1 MAAMNDVFHTAHSWE
16 VWDLSG
22 QNLKSLPRD
31 LLTHATSVDLQRNKL
46 KRVIGISRFTNL
58 MELNLSRN
66 KLVEFSREICYLHKL
81 EILYMN
87 QNNIRS
93 IPEGIFPHLRVLKF
107 VKLSTNRLTKLPSD
121 INQCTSITHL
131 DLSRNCLQNI
141 QPLIGL
147 PKLKELLVERNQ
159 LTELPFQLFQSGNCE
174 LTVCKATGNPL
185 RCPPE
190 EVCAGG
196 VMDIQSYF
204 CQMEEN
210 PNTCHAWTVKTMFL
224 GSSMAG
230 KSTLCRSL
238 REGKPV
244 VVAVKD
250 RTEGI
255 EISQLYT
262 QEVRFLLWDFAGQEE
277 YYLTHHVFI
286 TPRALVI
293 LTIDLARYSIVD
305 PQSFKDQLW
314 FWLNNIQLRVPDSVV
329 LLVGTHCD
337 QCRDQEEV
345 MEKKDDIE
353 EKVKTMLENR
363 RLVLKHQKKNLEE
376 NIDTSLFTDQVD
388 ELDCLLEY
396 NLKVLDLVT
405 LDCTRTED
413 IAKLRSHIL
422 MCIQSESVALCS
434 ESILPKSY
442 EEVEQAIHTLV
453 ALEQIPQHGIILLE
467 ELSDLILNHVKL
479 SKESLCSILQFLLR
493 YLHRIGVI
501 VWYEDIDVLSDRVFI
516 QPSFL
521 ISVFKSIVRHDLVE
535 CLEGVSRDHLMQ
547 EGALVKQKLIWV
559 DDLRCR
565 GTLHNA
571 AMRILVRRELEKLV
585 VDDDD
590 LIREVVGTKREEGI
604 ILTLL
609 QYFEVCLPTL
619 VGSPLD
625 PQAPE
630 FISGM
635 KQWES
640 AREAKRNP
648 DGACLFPMYLKDDL
662 IVCQN
667 WGQDKQDD
675 LRVHVYFLPEIP
687 HGFFHRMIIKTCS
700 LFATH
705 WVGKEQSLF
714 CCGNKLALV
723 RQRNKDEDP
732 FIEIRCRRPEKDEE
746 FRPLWDLILAVMSNL
761 FVLSR
766 QWPGVTHQVH
776 TPCPERGC
784 PHYFTWRDWKELSN
798 TNLYNLVKEEKLVCQ
813 RGHTR
818 RTELIFPKVPT
829 LKKGDCWRTPHHE
842 DDSLQTLTFNL

>member
-1 MAAMNDVFHTAHSWE
+1 MDSRCGISWE
-16 VWDLSG
+16 ELDLSG
-22 QNLKSLPRD
+22 QKLKSLPQA
-31 LLTHATSVDLQRNKL
+31 LQTHASSVDLQRNKL
-46 KRVIGISRFTNL
+46 KRVTGISRFTHL
-58 MELNLSRN
+58 TELNLSRN
-66 KLVEFSREICYLHKL
+66 KIMEFSPEMHNLHKL

-87 QNNIRS
+87 QNNIRA
-93 IPEGIFPHLRVLKF
+93 IPEGIFPHLRRLKF
-107 VKLSTNRLTKLPSD
+107 LKLSTNRLAKLPPD

-131 DLSRNCLQNI
+131 DLSKNCLQNI
-141 QPLIGL
+141 EPLVGL

-159 LTELPFQLFQSGNCE
+159 LTELPSKLFQNGSCE
-174 LTVCKATGNPL
+174 LTVCKAMGNPL

-204 CQMEEN
+204 RQMEEN
-210 PNTCHAWTVKTMFL
+210 PNTRSGWTVKTMFL

-244 VVAVKD
+244 AVAVED

-255 EISQLYT
+255 EISQLYA
-262 QEVRFLLWDFAGQEE
+262 QEVRFLFWDFAGQEE

-293 LTIDLARYSIVD
+293 LTFDLASYSIVD
-305 PQSFKDQLW
+305 PHSFKDQLW
-314 FWLNNIQLRVPDSVV
+314 FWINNIQLRVPDSVV

-345 MEKKDDIE
+345 MEKKEDIE
-353 EKVKTMLENR
+353 EKVEIMLAKRKT
-363 RLVLKHQKKNLEE
+363 VLKHLKKNLEE
-376 NIDTSLFTDQVD
+376 NMDVSLFTDQLD

-405 LDCTRTED
+405 LDCTRAED

-422 MCIQSESVALCS
+422 TCIQSESVFLCS

-442 EEVEQAIHTLV
+442 EAVEQAIHTLV
-453 ALEQIPQHGIILLE
+453 AQEEIPQHGIILLE
-467 ELSDLILNHVKL
+467 ELGDLILNHVEM
-479 SKESLCSILQFLLR
+479 SRESLHSILRFLLR

-501 VWYEDIDVLSDRVFI
+501 VWYEDISVLSDRVFI

-521 ISVFKSIVRHDLVE
+521 ISMFKTIVRHDLVQQ
-535 CLEGVSRDHLMQ
+535 LEGVSRDLLMQ
-547 EGALVKQKLIWV
+547 EGALVKQKFTWV

-571 AMRILVRRELEKLV
+571 AMRILMRRELEKLD

-590 LIREVVGTKREEGI
+590 LVGEVVGTKREEGI

-609 QYFEVCLPTL
+609 QHFEVCLPAF
-619 VGSPLD
+619 VGNYLN

-630 FISGM
+630 FVPGG

-640 AREAKRNP
+640 AGEAKRDP
-648 DGACLFPMYLKDDL
+648 DGACLFPIYLKDDL
-662 IVCQN
+662 VVCHK
-667 WGQDKQDD
+667 WGEDKQDD
-675 LRVHVYFLPEIP
+675 LSVHVYFLPEIP
-687 HGFFHRMIIKTCS
+687 HGFFHRVIIKTCS
-700 LFATH
+700 LYPAH
-705 WVGKEQSLF
+705 WVGREQCLL
-714 CCGNKLALV
+714 CCGNRLALV
-723 RQRNKDEDP
+723 RQKNEDEDP

-746 FRPLWDLILAVMSNL
+746 FRQLWDLILAVMSKL

-766 QWPGVTHQVH
+766 QWPGLTQQVH

-784 PHYFTWRDWKELSN
+784 PHYFTWRDWQELHN
-798 TNLYNLVKEEKLVCQ
+798 ADFYNIVKEEKLVCQ
-813 RGHTR
+813 GGHTR
-818 RTELIFPKVPT
+818 RTELIFPRVRRLMTQPN
-829 LKKGDCWRTPHHE
+829 E
-842 DDSLQTLTFNL
+842 DDSK

>member
-1 MAAMNDVFHTAHSWE
+1 MATINANSWE
-16 VWDLSG
+16 EWDLSG
-22 QNLKSLPRD
+22 QKLRSLPQD
-31 LLTHATSVDLQRNKL
+31 LLTHARSVDLQRNKL
-46 KRVIGISRFTNL
+46 KRVIGISRFPHLT
-58 MELNLSRN
+58 ELNLSRN
-66 KLVEFSREICYLHKL
+66 KIMEFSQEMRFLNKL
-81 EILYMN
+81 EILYMDH
-87 QNNIRS
+87 NNIRS
-93 IPEGIFPHLRVLKF
+93 IPEGIFPHLRMLKF
-107 VKLSTNRLTKLPSD
+107 VKLSTNRLAKLPSD
-121 INQCTSITHL
+121 INQCTSITYL
-131 DLSRNCLQNI
+131 DLSRNRLQNI

-159 LTELPFQLFQSGNCE
+159 LTELPFQLFQNSTCE
-174 LTVCKATGNPL
+174 LTRCKATGNPL

-196 VMDIQSYF
+196 VLDIQSYF
-204 CQMEEN
+204 CQMEED
-210 PNTCHAWTVKTMFL
+210 PNTYSALTVKTMFL

-244 VVAVKD
+244 TVSVKD

-262 QEVRFLLWDFAGQEE
+262 QEVRFLFWDFAGQEE

-293 LTIDLARYSIVD
+293 LAIDLASYSIVD
-305 PQSFKDQLW
+305 PKSFKDQLW
-314 FWLNNIQLRVPDSVV
+314 FWINNIQLRVPDSVV

-345 MEKKDDIE
+345 MEKKIDIE

-363 RLVLKHQKKNLEE
+363 KIVLKHRKKNLEE
-376 NIDTSLFTDQVD
+376 SIDPSLFADQVD

-396 NLKVLDLVT
+396 NLKVLDLLT
-405 LDCTRTED
+405 LDCTRSED

-422 MCIQSESVALCS
+422 ICLQSESVFLCS
-434 ESILPKSY
+434 GSILPKSY
-442 EEVEQAIHTLV
+442 EEVEQVIHTLV

-467 ELSDLILNHVKL
+467 ELSDLILNHAKL
-479 SKESLCSILQFLLR
+479 SRETLQSLLRFLLR

-501 VWYEDIDVLSDRVFI
+501 LWYEDIDVLSDRVFI

-521 ISVFKSIVRHDLVE
+521 ISVFKSIVRHDLVQ
-535 CLEGVSRDHLMQ
+535 CLEGVSRDLLMQ
-547 EGALVKQKLIWV
+547 EGALVKQKFTWV

-565 GTLHNA
+565 GTLQNVA
-571 AMRILVRRELEKLV
+571 LRILVRKELEKLV

-604 ILTLL
+604 IFTLL

-619 VGSPLD
+619 VGSHHN

-630 FISGM
+630 FISGV

-640 AREAKRNP
+640 ARQAKRDP

-662 IVCQN
+662 IVCHK
-667 WGQDKQDD
+667 WGEDKQDD
-675 LRVHVYFLPEIP
+675 INVHVYFLPEIP
-687 HGFFHRMIIKTCS
+687 HSFYHRGIIKMCS
-700 LFATH
+700 LYTTY
-705 WVGKEQSLF
+705 WLGRERSLF
-714 CCGNKLALV
+714 CSGNRLVLV

-732 FIEIRCRRPEKDEE
+732 FIEIRCRRPEKNEE
-746 FRPLWDLILAVMSNL
+746 FRPLWDLVLAVMSKL
-761 FVLSR
+761 LVLSR
-766 QWPGVTHQVH
+766 QWPGLTQQVH

-784 PHYFTWRDWKELSN
+784 PHFFTWRDWQELSN

-813 RGHTR
+813 GGHTR
-818 RTELIFPKVPT
+818 RTELIFPKDPA
-829 LKKGDCWRTPHHE
+829 
-842 DDSLQTLTFNL
+842 LQGRS

>member
-1 MAAMNDVFHTAHSWE
+1 MATIHADSWE
-16 VWDLSG
+16 EWDLSG
-22 QNLKSLPRD
+22 QKLKSLPRD
-31 LLTHATSVDLQRNKL
+31 LLIHARSVDLQRNHL
-46 KRVIGISRFTNL
+46 KRVIGISRFTHL
-58 MELNLSRN
+58 TELNLSRN
-66 KLVEFSREICYLHKL
+66 KIMEFSQEMCRLHKL

-87 QNNIRS
+87 QNNIKV
-93 IPEGIFPHLRVLKF
+93 IPEGIFPHLKMLKI
-107 VKLSTNRLTKLPSD
+107 VKFSTNRLAKLPSD
-121 INQCTSITHL
+121 INQCTSITYL

-141 QPLIGL
+141 EPLIGL
-147 PKLKELLVERNQ
+147 PKLKELFVQRNQ
-159 LTELPFQLFQSGNCE
+159 LTELPLQLFQDSNCE
-174 LTVCKATGNPL
+174 LTVCEATGNPL

-204 CQMEEN
+204 HQMKEN
-210 PNTCHAWTVKTMFL
+210 PNTCSAWTVKTMFL

-262 QEVRFLLWDFAGQEE
+262 QKVRFLFWDFAGQEE

-293 LTIDLARYSIVD
+293 LTINLASIEN

-314 FWLNNIQLRVPDSVV
+314 FWINNIQLRVPDSVV

-345 MEKKDDIE
+345 MEKKTDIE
-353 EKVKTMLENR
+353 EKVKTMLANR
-363 RLVLKHQKKNLEE
+363 TMVLKHQKRNLEE
-376 NIDTSLFTDQVD
+376 NTDPSLFTDQVD
-388 ELDCLLEY
+388 DLDCLLEY
-396 NLKVLDLVT
+396 NLKVLDLLT

-413 IAKLRSHIL
+413 IAKLKSHIL
-422 MCIQSESVALCS
+422 MCIQSESVFLCS

-453 ALEQIPQHGIILLE
+453 ALEEVPQHGIILLE
-467 ELSDLILNHVKL
+467 ELNDLILNHVNL
-479 SKESLCSILQFLLR
+479 SRDSLHSILRFLLR
-493 YLHRIGVI
+493 YLHRIGIVI
-501 VWYEDIDVLSDRVFI
+501 WYEDIDVLSDRVFI

-521 ISVFKSIVRHDLVE
+521 ISIFKSIVRNDLVQH
-535 CLEGVSRDHLMQ
+535 LEGVSRDLLMQ
-547 EGALVKQKLIWV
+547 EGALVKQKFTWV

-585 VDDDD
+585 LDDDD

-609 QYFEVCLPTL
+609 QHFEVCLPTL
-619 VGSPLD
+619 VRSPLK
-625 PQAPE
+625 PHASE
-630 FISGM
+630 FVSGV

-640 AREAKRNP
+640 AREAKRDP
-648 DGACLFPMYLKDDL
+648 DGACLFPMYLKDDF
-662 IVCQN
+662 IVCHK
-667 WGQDKQDD
+667 WGEDKQDD
-675 LRVHVYFLPEIP
+675 LSVHVYFLPEIP
-687 HGFFHRMIIKTCS
+687 HGFFHRVTIKTCS
-700 LFATH
+700 LYATH
-705 WVGKEQSLF
+705 WVGREQSLF
-714 CCGNKLALV
+714 CCGNRLVLV
-723 RQRNKDEDP
+723 RQRNQDVDP

-746 FRPLWDLILAVMSNL
+746 FRPLWDLILTVMSNL

-766 QWPGVTHQVH
+766 QWPGLTQQVH

-784 PHYFTWRDWKELSN
+784 PHYFTWRDWQELSN
-798 TNLYNLVKEEKLVCQ
+798 TNLYNLMEEEKLVCQ
-813 RGHTR
+813 GGHTR
-818 RTELIFPKVPT
+818 RTELIFPKG
-829 LKKGDCWRTPHHE
+829 KGEKNTTGC
-842 DDSLQTLTFNL
+842 LI

>member
-1 MAAMNDVFHTAHSWE
+1 MACISAKSWE
-16 VWDLSG
+16 EWDLSG
-22 QNLKSLPRD
+22 QKLKSLPRD
-31 LLTHATSVDLQRNKL
+31 LLTHARSVDLQRNKL
-46 KRVIGISRFTNL
+46 KRVIGISRFTHL

-66 KLVEFSREICYLHKL
+66 KIMEFSQEMCYLDKL

-87 QNNIRS
+87 QNNIRV
-93 IPEGIFPHLRVLKF
+93 IPEGIFPHLKMLKF
-107 VKLSTNRLTKLPSD
+107 VKLSTNRLAKLPSD
-121 INQCTSITHL
+121 INQCTSITYL

-141 QPLIGL
+141 EPLIGL
-147 PKLKELLVERNQ
+147 PKLKELFVERNR
-159 LTELPFQLFQSGNCE
+159 LTELPFQLFQASNCE
-174 LTVCKATGNPL
+174 LTVCEAKANPL

-196 VMDIQSYF
+196 VEDIQSYF
-204 CQMEEN
+204 RQIEEN
-210 PNTCHAWTVKTMFL
+210 PNTCSAWTVKTMFL

-262 QEVRFLLWDFAGQEE
+262 QKVRFFFWDFAGQEE

-286 TPRALVI
+286 TSRALVI
-293 LTIDLARYSIVD
+293 LTVDLSSYSIEN
-305 PQSFKDQLW
+305 PQSFKDKLW
-314 FWLNNIQLRVPDSVV
+314 FWINNIQLRVPDSVV

-345 MEKKDDIE
+345 MEKKTDIE

-363 RLVLKHQKKNLEE
+363 RMVLKHQKKNLEE
-376 NIDTSLFTDQVD
+376 NTDPSLFADQVD

-396 NLKVLDLVT
+396 NLKVLDLLT
-405 LDCTRTED
+405 LDCTKIED

-422 MCIQSESVALCS
+422 MCIQSESVFLCS

-442 EEVEQAIHTLV
+442 EEVEQAIYTLV
-453 ALEQIPQHGIILLE
+453 ALEQVPQHGIVLID
-467 ELSDLILNHVKL
+467 ELNDFILNHVNL
-479 SKESLCSILQFLLR
+479 SRDSLQSILRFLLR
-493 YLHRIGVI
+493 YLHRIGMI

-516 QPSFL
+516 KPSFL
-521 ISVFKSIVRHDLVE
+521 ISIFKGIVRHDLVQH
-535 CLEGVSRDHLMQ
+535 LEGVSRDLLMQ
-547 EGALVKQKLIWV
+547 EGALVKQKFTWV

-571 AMRILVRRELEKLV
+571 AMRILVRKELEKLF

-590 LIREVVGTKREEGI
+590 LIREVVGTKREEGV

-619 VGSPLD
+619 VGSPLN
-625 PQAPE
+625 PHALE
-630 FISGM
+630 SISGV

-640 AREAKRNP
+640 GREAKRDP
-648 DGACLFPMYLKDDL
+648 DGACLFPMYLKDDR
-662 IVCQN
+662 IVCHK
-667 WGQDKQDD
+667 WGEDKRDD
-675 LRVHVYFLPEIP
+675 LSVHIYFLPEIP
-687 HGFFHRMIIKTCS
+687 HGFFHRVTIKTCS
-700 LFATH
+700 LFTTH
-705 WVGKEQSLF
+705 WAGREQSLL
-714 CCGNKLALV
+714 CCGNRLVLV
-723 RQRNKDEDP
+723 RQRNKDGDP

-746 FRPLWDLILAVMSNL
+746 FRPLWDLILAVMSKL

-766 QWPGVTHQVH
+766 QWPGLTQQVH

-784 PHYFTWRDWKELSN
+784 PHYFTWRDWQELSN

-813 RGHTR
+813 GGHTR
-818 RTELIFPKVPT
+818 RTELIFPKVTSP
-829 LKKGDCWRTPHHE
+829 LLSAVGAPAAFKV
-842 DDSLQTLTFNL
+842 SS